1 MVRRQNPL
9 NPTHSGNARYMQC
22 NLSKSYTC
30 ARGCINKCVYACV
43 YIYIYGPIYM
53 CIEQSVVV
61 YSGRYRYVHTYV
73 DKNEIDIDTDIHI
86 RYR

>member
-1 MVRRQNPL
+1 M
-9 NPTHSGNARYMQC
+9 HAY
-22 NLSKSYTC
+22 
-30 ARGCINKCVYACV
+30 I